1 MRLLTQAELQKLSFP
16 DSVVEDMV
24 INIPN
29 KELKIKTDSGFLS
42 INGGIELNSCML
54 TVKNWHSI
62 SATIY
67 HAKTKKTEN
76 LDVSKIDK
84 LVDICEFEFGE
95 EIIFRG
101 FGVKTGWIEI
111 VLSKAFL
118 QVECV

>member
-24 INIPN
+24 INISN

-42 INGGIELNSCML
+42 INGGIELNSCRL
-54 TVKNWHSI
+54 IVKNWQSI
-62 SATIY
+62 RATIY

-76 LDVSKIDK
+76 LDLGNIDK

-101 FGVKTGWIEI
+101 FGAKTGWLEI

-118 QVECV
+118 QVECD